1 LADLLT
7 DRLPYRL
14 ADAGRLQDRG
24 VCSLADLDAGSKERS
39 KQRPGENPS
48 PVIVHLVPKSRRAG
62 TVIAFKTTESK
73 AAAIWEYNPSPDSLQ
88 RILPVTYVGVV
99 NPYQCTPGRY

>member
-1 LADLLT
+1 MADLLT
-7 DRLPYRL
+7 DRLPHRL
-14 ADAGRLQDRG
+14 SDAGRLQDRG
-24 VCSLADLDAGSKERS
+24 VCSLADLDTGGKKRS

-73 AAAIWEYNPSPDSLQ
+73 AAAIREYNPSPDSLQ